1 MTVKNESTEL
11 LVFVFKHSRSLCP
24 RRMSYMSLKEGTIEI
39 NMPHYLDTLDDLREG
54 LDTFVEKWANI
65 QRKSVKAIQAVTNT
79 IMQIEH
85 LDGPLGKLDSF
96 QNIRENAKG
105 ILLVNLYD
113 KLVPA
118 LETSIREF
126 TKLMHMFENLR
137 HTSSKIQTLTET
149 MRGNLEDSP
158 ELEDLVGFLDLI
170 MISVREV
177 LNMYESEFLVKLT
190 IFRDFEEGA
199 IEIGV
204 VSNYLTIWG
213 IEPNIEQHARDK
225 LLKDLDEHVEL
236 LRDVFAGKTG
246 IRIPDAYKKIQL

>member
-1 MTVKNESTEL
+1 VPN
-11 LVFVFKHSRSLCP
+11 
-24 RRMSYMSLKEGTIEI
+24 
-39 NMPHYLDTLDDLREG
+39 YLDSLDDLRDG
-54 LDTFVEKWANI
+54 LDTFIEKWANI

-85 LDGPLGKLDSF
+85 LDGPLGKLEGF
-96 QNIRENAKG
+96 QNIRENSKG
-105 ILLVNLYD
+105 ILLVTLYD
-113 KLVPA
+113 NLVPSF
-118 LETSIREF
+118 ETSIREF

-137 HTSSKIQTLTET
+137 HSSSTIQTLTES
-149 MRGNLEDSP
+149 MRGDLEDST

-170 MISVREV
+170 MISIRDI

-199 IEIGV
+199 IDIGV
-204 VSNYLTIWG
+204 VSNYLTIWVV
-213 IEPNIEQHARDK
+213 EPNIEPSARDK

-246 IRIPDAYKKIQL
+246 IRMPDAYKKVQL

>member
-1 MTVKNESTEL
+1 MTQYLES
-11 LVFVFKHSRSLCP
+11 
-24 RRMSYMSLKEGTIEI
+24 
-39 NMPHYLDTLDDLREG
+39 LDDLREG

-65 QRKSVKAIQAVTNT
+65 QRKSAKAIQAVTNT

-85 LDGPLGKLDSF
+85 LDGPLGKLEGF
-96 QNIRENAKG
+96 QNIRENSKG

-113 KLVPA
+113 RLVPA

-126 TKLMHMFENLR
+126 TKLMHMYENLR
-137 HTSSKIQTLTET
+137 HTASTIQTLTET
-149 MRGNLEDSP
+149 MRGDISESP

-170 MISVREV
+170 MISIRDI

-204 VSNYLTIWG
+204 VSNYLTIWMV
-213 IEPNIEQHARDK
+213 EPNIEGSARDK
-225 LLKDLDEHVEL
+225 LLKDLDEHIEL
-236 LRDVFAGKTG
+236 LRDVFTGKTG
-246 IRIPDAYKKIQL
+246 LRIPDSYKKVQL

>member
-1 MTVKNESTEL
+1 MFDVVLSVPFVPPQNVLYVVK
-11 LVFVFKHSRSLCP
+11 
-24 RRMSYMSLKEGTIEI
+24 RRDYWNTMA
-39 NMPHYLDTLDDLREG
+39 HYLDTLDDLRGG
-54 LDTFVEKWANI
+54 LDNFVEKWANI

-113 KLVPA
+113 RLVPA

-149 MRGNLEDSP
+149 MRGNLQDSP
-158 ELEDLVGFLDLI
+158 ELEDLVGCLDLI
-170 MISVREV
+170 MISVRDI

-213 IEPNIEQHARDK
+213 IEPNIEMNARDK

>member
-1 MTVKNESTEL
+1 MA
-11 LVFVFKHSRSLCP
+11 
-24 RRMSYMSLKEGTIEI
+24 
-39 NMPHYLDTLDDLREG
+39 HYLDTLDDLREG

-85 LDGPLGKLDSF
+85 LDGPLGKLESF
-96 QNIRENAKG
+96 SDIRENAKG

-137 HTSSKIQTLTET
+137 HTASKIQTLTET
-149 MRGNLEDSP
+149 MRGNLQDSP
-158 ELEDLVGFLDLI
+158 DLEDLIGFLDLV
-170 MISVREV
+170 MISVRDI

-213 IEPNIEQHARDK
+213 IEPNIEAHARDK

-236 LRDVFAGKTG
+236 LRDVFSGKTG

>member
-1 MTVKNESTEL
+1 M
-11 LVFVFKHSRSLCP
+11 FVIVQSPRFVPPQNVLYGIKRRISLNI
-24 RRMSYMSLKEGTIEI
+24 MA
-39 NMPHYLDTLDDLREG
+39 HYLDTLDDLREG

-137 HTSSKIQTLTET
+137 HTSSKIQTLTEA
-149 MRGNLEDSP
+149 MRGDLQDSP

-170 MISVREV
+170 MISVRDI

-246 IRIPDAYKKIQL
+246 LRIPDAYKKIQL

>member
-1 MTVKNESTEL
+1 MA
-11 LVFVFKHSRSLCP
+11 
-24 RRMSYMSLKEGTIEI
+24 
-39 NMPHYLDTLDDLREG
+39 HYLDTLDDLREG

-85 LDGPLGKLDSF
+85 LDGPIGKLESF
-96 QNIRENAKG
+96 SDLRENAKG

-137 HTSSKIQTLTET
+137 QTSSKIQTLTET
-149 MRGNLEDSP
+149 MRGNLQDSP
-158 ELEDLVGFLDLI
+158 DLEDLIGFLDLV
-170 MISVREV
+170 MISVRDI

-213 IEPNIEQHARDK
+213 IEPNIEAHARDK

-236 LRDVFAGKTG
+236 LKDVFSGKTG
-246 IRIPDAYKKIQL
+246 IRIPDAYKRIQL

>member
-1 MTVKNESTEL
+1 MA
-11 LVFVFKHSRSLCP
+11 
-24 RRMSYMSLKEGTIEI
+24 
-39 NMPHYLDTLDDLREG
+39 HYLDTLDDLREG

-85 LDGPLGKLDSF
+85 LDGPIGKLESF
-96 QNIRENAKG
+96 SDLRENAKG

-137 HTSSKIQTLTET
+137 QTSSKIQTLTET
-149 MRGNLEDSP
+149 MRGNLQDSP
-158 ELEDLVGFLDLI
+158 DLEDLIGFLDLV
-170 MISVREV
+170 MISVRDI

-213 IEPNIEQHARDK
+213 IEPNIEAHARG
-225 LLKDLDEHVEL
+225 LLWKD
-236 LRDVFAGKTG
+236 RN
-246 IRIPDAYKKIQL
+246 

>member
-1 MTVKNESTEL
+1 MA
-11 LVFVFKHSRSLCP
+11 
-24 RRMSYMSLKEGTIEI
+24 
-39 NMPHYLDTLDDLREG
+39 HYLDTLDDLREG
-54 LDTFVEKWANI
+54 LDTFVEKWSNI

-105 ILLVNLYD
+105 ILLVTLYD

-149 MRGNLEDSP
+149 MRGNLEDTQ
-158 ELEDLVGFLDLI
+158 ELDDLIGFLDLI
-170 MISVREV
+170 MISVRDI

-199 IEIGV
+199 VDIGV

>member
-1 MTVKNESTEL
+1 MA
-11 LVFVFKHSRSLCP
+11 
-24 RRMSYMSLKEGTIEI
+24 
-39 NMPHYLDTLDDLREG
+39 HYLDTLDDLREG

-113 KLVPA
+113 RLVPA

-149 MRGNLEDSP
+149 MRGNLQDSP

-170 MISVREV
+170 MISVRDI

-199 IEIGV
+199 VEIGV

-213 IEPNIEQHARDK
+213 IEPNIEQQARDK
-225 LLKDLDEHVEL
+225 LLKDLDEHIEL

>member
-1 MTVKNESTEL
+1 MTQYLES
-11 LVFVFKHSRSLCP
+11 
-24 RRMSYMSLKEGTIEI
+24 
-39 NMPHYLDTLDDLREG
+39 LDDLREG
-54 LDTFVEKWANI
+54 LDTFVDKWSNI
-65 QRKSVKAIQAVTNT
+65 QRKSAKAIQAVTNT

-85 LDGPLGKLDSF
+85 LDGPLGKLDGF
-96 QNIRENAKG
+96 QNIRENSKG

-113 KLVPA
+113 RLVPA

-126 TKLMHMFENLR
+126 TKLMHMYENIR
-137 HTSSKIQTLTET
+137 HTASTIQTLTET
-149 MRGNLEDSP
+149 MRSDISESP

-170 MISVREV
+170 IISIRDI

-204 VSNYLTIWG
+204 VTNYLTIWMV
-213 IEPNIEQHARDK
+213 EPNIEASARDK
-225 LLKDLDEHVEL
+225 LLKDLDEHIEL

-246 IRIPDAYKKIQL
+246 LRIPDTYKKVQL

>member
-1 MTVKNESTEL
+1 VPN
-11 LVFVFKHSRSLCP
+11 
-24 RRMSYMSLKEGTIEI
+24 
-39 NMPHYLDTLDDLREG
+39 YLDSLDDLRDG
-54 LDTFVEKWANI
+54 LDTFIEKWANI

-85 LDGPLGKLDSF
+85 LDGPLGKLEGF
-96 QNIRENAKG
+96 QNIRENSKG

-113 KLVPA
+113 KLVPSF
-118 LETSIREF
+118 ETSIREF

-137 HTSSKIQTLTET
+137 HSSSTIQTLTES
-149 MRGNLEDSP
+149 MRGDLEDSP

-170 MISVREV
+170 MISIRDL

-199 IEIGV
+199 IDIGV
-204 VSNYLTIWG
+204 VSNYLTIWVV
-213 IEPNIEQHARDK
+213 EPNIEPAARDK

-236 LRDVFAGKTG
+236 L
-246 IRIPDAYKKIQL
+246 YKKAQL

>member
-1 MTVKNESTEL
+1 MA
-11 LVFVFKHSRSLCP
+11 
-24 RRMSYMSLKEGTIEI
+24 
-39 NMPHYLDTLDDLREG
+39 HYLDTLDDLREG

-105 ILLVNLYD
+105 ILLVTLYD

-149 MRGNLEDSP
+149 MRGNLQDTQ
-158 ELEDLVGFLDLI
+158 ELEDLIGFLDLI
-170 MISVREV
+170 MISVRDI
-177 LNMYESEFLVKLT
+177 LNMYEAEFLVKLT

-199 IEIGV
+199 VDIGV

>member
-1 MTVKNESTEL
+1 
-11 LVFVFKHSRSLCP
+11 
-24 RRMSYMSLKEGTIEI
+24 MSLKEGTIRI
-39 NMPHYLDTLDDLREG
+39 NMAHYLDTLDDLREG
-54 LDTFVEKWANI
+54 LDTFVEKWSNI

-113 KLVPA
+113 RLVPA

-149 MRGNLEDSP
+149 MRGNLQESP

-213 IEPNIEQHARDK
+213 IEPNIEQHSRDK

>member
-1 MTVKNESTEL
+1 MA
-11 LVFVFKHSRSLCP
+11 
-24 RRMSYMSLKEGTIEI
+24 
-39 NMPHYLDTLDDLREG
+39 HYLDTLDDLREG

-105 ILLVNLYD
+105 ILLVTLYD

-137 HTSSKIQTLTET
+137 HTASKIQTLTET
-149 MRGNLEDSP
+149 MRGNLQDTQ
-158 ELEDLVGFLDLI
+158 ELEDLIGFLDLI
-170 MISVREV
+170 MLSVRDI

-199 IEIGV
+199 VDIGV

>member
-1 MTVKNESTEL
+1 MPPQNILYGVG
-11 LVFVFKHSRSLCP
+11 
-24 RRMSYMSLKEGTIEI
+24 RRNNWKT
-39 NMPHYLDTLDDLREG
+39 MPHYLDTLDDLREG

-85 LDGPLGKLDSF
+85 LDGPLGKLESF
-96 QNIRENAKG
+96 SSIREDAKG

-113 KLVPA
+113 KLVPS
-118 LETSIREF
+118 LEASISEF

-137 HTSSKIQTLTET
+137 HTSSKMQTLTET
-149 MRGNLEDSP
+149 MRGNLQESP
-158 ELEDLVGFLDLI
+158 DLEDLVGFLDLI
-170 MISVREV
+170 MISVRDI

-213 IEPNIEQHARDK
+213 IEPNIEMHARDK

-246 IRIPDAYKKIQL
+246 LRIPDSYKKIQL

>member
-1 MTVKNESTEL
+1 MA
-11 LVFVFKHSRSLCP
+11 
-24 RRMSYMSLKEGTIEI
+24 
-39 NMPHYLDTLDDLREG
+39 HYLDTLDDLREG

-85 LDGPLGKLDSF
+85 LDGPLGKLESF
-96 QNIRENAKG
+96 SNIREDAKG

-149 MRGNLEDSP
+149 MRGNLQDSP

-170 MISVREV
+170 MISVRDI

-190 IFRDFEEGA
+190 MFRDFEEGA

-213 IEPNIEQHARDK
+213 IEPNIEPHARDK
-225 LLKDLDEHVEL
+225 LLKDLDEHVDL

-246 IRIPDAYKKIQL
+246 IRIPDAYKKVQL

>member
-1 MTVKNESTEL
+1 MVDITHFVPFVPPQNVLYGVKGRN
-11 LVFVFKHSRSLCP
+11 KRN
-24 RRMSYMSLKEGTIEI
+24 
-39 NMPHYLDTLDDLREG
+39 NMAHYLDTLDDLREG
-54 LDTFVEKWANI
+54 LDTFVDKWANI

-149 MRGNLEDSP
+149 MRGNLQDSP

-170 MISVREV
+170 MISVRDI

>member
-1 MTVKNESTEL
+1 MFNIIHSL
-11 LVFVFKHSRSLCP
+11 LFVPPQNVLYVIERRSN
-24 RRMSYMSLKEGTIEI
+24 RNTMA
-39 NMPHYLDTLDDLREG
+39 HYLDTLDDLREG

-149 MRGNLEDSP
+149 MRGNLQESP

-246 IRIPDAYKKIQL
+246 IRIPDQYKKIQL

>member
-1 MTVKNESTEL
+1 MAAVMLIVGLWATWTYLQAQREQKRSEFLIHTRQLTEAQTAFNNGEFDTASDKVDALIESPRVGRQAEL
-11 LVFVFKHSRSLCP
+11 LHAQLT
-24 RRMSYMSLKEGTIEI
+24 LEQEGP
-39 NMPHYLDTLDDLREG
+39 N
-54 LDTFVEKWANI
+54 A
-65 QRKSVKAIQAVTNT
+65 AI
-79 IMQIEH
+79 
-85 LDGPLGKLDSF
+85 
-96 QNIRENAKG
+96 
-105 ILLVNLYD
+105 
-113 KLVPA
+113 
-118 LETSIREF
+118 
-126 TKLMHMFENLR
+126 
-137 HTSSKIQTLTET
+137 
-149 MRGNLEDSP
+149 P

-213 IEPNIEQHARDK
+213 IEPNIEQLARDK

>member
-1 MTVKNESTEL
+1 M
-11 LVFVFKHSRSLCP
+11 FDFKHSVLFVP
-24 RRMSYMSLKEGTIEI
+24 PQNVLYVVERRNTWN
-39 NMPHYLDTLDDLREG
+39 NMAHYLDTLDDLREG

-113 KLVPA
+113 RLVPA

-149 MRGNLEDSP
+149 MRGNLQESP

-213 IEPNIEQHARDK
+213 IEPNIEQHSRDK